1 MENPNTNPGVPVQV
15 ATAGEAL
22 IDLITQPDGR
32 LEPCLGGAVFNL
44 TRAIARQGVGV
55 SYLNPLSS
63 DRFGRQLAQ
72 ALVADGVSL
81 ARPQPVAA
89 TTSLAVVAV
98 DAHGHPDYAFYRQG
112 VADRDTS
119 AAQLALACN
128 TLPALELICS
138 GCLALAPDDAA
149 TYLPWL
155 QAQRALGR
163 TVVVDA
169 NLRPSVM
176 PDLPAY
182 RRNVLA
188 ALQLADIIK
197 ASDEDLEH
205 LDVPGS
211 DAIDRAARLLASTSA
226 RFFALTLGARGACLL
241 SRDGAIWHA
250 AESAP
255 VAVIDTVGAGDCF
268 LAGLLVAWL
277 RQPAAARAPGVA
289 LEEAVAHDLL
299 AHALASA
306 TLCVMRRGAVPPTAE
321 EVRHRVAQV
330 PAQTERLRASG
341 GLRAK

>member
-1 MENPNTNPGVPVQV
+1 MENPSFHPGLPVRI

-55 SYLNPLSS
+55 AYLNPLSS

-72 ALVADGVSL
+72 ALAADGVQL

-98 DAHGHPDYAFYRQG
+98 DAAGHPDYAFYRQG
-112 VADRDTS
+112 VADRDTD
-119 AAQLALACN
+119 AARLAQACAE
-128 TLPALELICS
+128 LPALELVCS
-138 GCLALAPDDAA
+138 GCLALSPDDAP

-155 QAQRALGR
+155 QDQRALGR

-176 PDLPAY
+176 PDLAAY

-197 ASDEDLEH
+197 ASDEDLAH
-205 LDVPGS
+205 LDVPGG
-211 DAIDRAARLLASTSA
+211 DALAQATHLLQATSA
-226 RFFALTLGARGACLL
+226 RFFALTLGPKGACLIG
-241 SRDGAIWHA
+241 RDGTVWCA
-250 AESAP
+250 AETAP
-255 VAVIDTVGAGDCF
+255 IAVVDTVGAGDCF

-277 RQPAAARAPGVA
+277 RQPPAQRAVA
-289 LEEAVAHDLL
+289 LQDATAHDLL

-306 TLCVMRRGAVPPTAE
+306 TLCVMRRGAVPPSAAE
-321 EVRHRVAQV
+321 VQQRVLQM
-330 PAQTERLRASG
+330 PAQIERLRASG